1 MVQTKQQQTTTERAV
16 QQLRN
21 IAHYLDEHAESIVGD
36 MDNVYI
42 LEGGLRVSF
51 PILDDSSIP
60 TLTVTREHL
69 VYRKVEL

>member
-1 MVQTKQQQTTTERAV
+1 MAQLSNDKPTTDRAV
-16 QQLRN
+16 AQLRE

-51 PILDDSSIP
+51 PILDDASIP

-69 VYRKVEL
+69 VMREVEL